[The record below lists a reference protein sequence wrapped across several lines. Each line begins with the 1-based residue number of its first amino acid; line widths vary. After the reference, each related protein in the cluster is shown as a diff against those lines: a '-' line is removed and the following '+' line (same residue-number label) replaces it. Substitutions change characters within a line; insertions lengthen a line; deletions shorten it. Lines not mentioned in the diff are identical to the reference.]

1 MEDVINGAYSFL
13 GEKPTEFRI
22 SPEEKK
28 QVSFPEGKIGVNE
41 FSKQV
46 NLCIDLTKS
55 KKLTGVE
62 LNKRLKKIG
71 ILSEKTTESG
81 KTRTITNETS
91 VNYGF
96 EMEKRNFNGVEYEMV
111 LMNDNGKKYL
121 LQNIDTIMGQSDH

>member
-1 MEDVINGAYSFL
+1 M
-13 GEKPTEFRI
+13 
-22 SPEEKK
+22 EEKK

-62 LNKRLKKIG
+62 LNKGLKKIG
-71 ILSEKTTESG
+71 ILSEKTMESG

-91 VNYGF
+91 ANYGF

-121 LQNIDTIMGQSDH
+121 LQNIDTIMGQSEH